1 MPAGSS
7 AGVEGETENEVLFLE
22 SDKRKKGNR
31 TFYIAVGIIILV
43 LLTLYTLFLMWLG
56 GGYLEEGIAGYVSH
70 TVKMTGL
77 AVALGALLVY
87 SYRRIESRKEA
98 LFWILF
104 LCIYLLL
111 CIYLF
116 RNIILDIPYISR
128 PECTRLEVIS
138 WDVDTEMEQYMPY
151 KIEGLDEDGKK
162 QRFTVNKSTY
172 KKYRR
177 EYSINTA
184 DVMYLPHTRI
194 VMEVELGEPETE
206 GEKS

>member
-1 MPAGSS
+1 MSLPAGSS

-111 CIYLF
+111 CI
-116 RNIILDIPYISR
+116 
-128 PECTRLEVIS
+128 
-138 WDVDTEMEQYMPY
+138 
-151 KIEGLDEDGKK
+151 
-162 QRFTVNKSTY
+162 
-172 KKYRR
+172 
-177 EYSINTA
+177 
-184 DVMYLPHTRI
+184 
-194 VMEVELGEPETE
+194 
-206 GEKS
+206 

>member
-1 MPAGSS
+1 M
-7 AGVEGETENEVLFLE
+7 E

-138 WDVDTEMEQYMPY
+138 WDVDTEMEAQP
-151 KIEGLDEDGKK
+151 LLC
-162 QRFTVNKSTY
+162 Q
-172 KKYRR
+172 
-177 EYSINTA
+177 
-184 DVMYLPHTRI
+184 
-194 VMEVELGEPETE
+194 
-206 GEKS
+206 

>member
-1 MPAGSS
+1 M
-7 AGVEGETENEVLFLE
+7 LFLE
-22 SDKRKKGNR
+22 SDRGKKGNK

-43 LLTLYTLFLMWLG
+43 LLSLYTLFMMWIG
-56 GGYLEEGIAGYVSH
+56 GGYLEEGLAGYISH

-77 AVALGALLVY
+77 AVALGALL
-87 SYRRIESRKEA
+87 
-98 LFWILF
+98 WILF

-128 PECTRLEVIS
+128 PECTRLEAVS
-138 WDVDTEMEQYMPY
+138 WDVDTEMEHYTPY

-194 VMEVELGEPETE
+194 VMELDMGRL
-206 GEKS
+206 SLQ